1 MTDVTPL
8 IPKGHQLI
16 EAYGDGGFK
25 VSGERY
31 DGAVLVFAEQ
41 CQSWSVQGWDA
52 LTPQDFAAVLQQTP
66 LPELVLVGSGEHFEM
81 LPKAIKQLFRSHQ
94 VPVEAMDTG
103 AACRTYNVLLAEG
116 RRVVAALVAV

>member
-25 VSGERY
+25 VAGQDYSGS
-31 DGAVLVFAEQ
+31 VLVFAEHTQ
-41 CQSWSVQGWDA
+41 PWPLHDWDVA
-52 LTPQDFAAVLQQTP
+52 TEGDFDTVLQSEP
-66 LPELVLVGSGEHFEM
+66 LPELLVIGCGAHFQM
-81 LPKAIKQLFRSHQ
+81 LPKSLKQLFRRHG

-116 RRVVAALVAV
+116 RRVVAALIAV